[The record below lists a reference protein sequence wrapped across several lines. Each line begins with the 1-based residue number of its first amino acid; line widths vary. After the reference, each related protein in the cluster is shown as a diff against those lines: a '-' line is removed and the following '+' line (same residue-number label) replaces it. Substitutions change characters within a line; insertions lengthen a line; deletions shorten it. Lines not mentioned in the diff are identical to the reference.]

1 VLLDLL
7 KLLASQIEKEV
18 SLNEISQ
25 HVLIDVKTV
34 KRYIDLLVKSYVI
47 FPLTPFSKNLRS
59 EISGKNKYYFYDTGV
74 RNGII
79 NNFNRLD
86 SRNDVGAL
94 LENCIIAERLKKT
107 KIHENFYKFVLLEN
121 IHQGKIDLIKESQGR
136 NTC

>member
-1 VLLDLL
+1 MLLDLL

-18 SLNEISQ
+18 SLSEISQ

-34 KRYIDLLVKSYVI
+34 KRYTDLLVKSYVI

-79 NNFNRLD
+79 NNFNRLY

-94 LENCIIAERLKKT
+94 LENCIIAEILKKT
-107 KIHENFYKFVLLEN
+107 KIHETFTNLYFWRTYTK
-121 IHQGKIDLIKESQGR
+121 GKL
-136 NTC
+136 T